1 MTQPQEPLDSTGGR
15 SAGRPLQVET
25 HGLDVI
31 GDAERK
37 GTPRSLFWPWFGANV
52 SVLGLSYGAFAFGFG
67 ISFWQALA
75 AGVLGI
81 AGSFL
86 LCGVVAVAGK
96 RGSAPTMVLSRA
108 AYGVRGNR
116 LPSVISWMLTVGW
129 ETVLTAL
136 ATMATATVLGRLG
149 WGGGTGTEIAALAVV
164 AALTVVGGVM
174 GFDLIM
180 RLQTVITVVT
190 GFLTVVYVALVAGHI
205 HWSTVSAVPS
215 GSAQEF
221 IGALVFMMTG
231 FGLGWVNAA
240 ADYSRYLP
248 RSSSSRGVIG
258 WTTFGASAAPLLLLV
273 FGLLLAGSSQA
284 LSKAVAADPIG
295 ALTTILP
302 TWFLVPFAVV
312 AVLGLVGGAVLD
324 IYSSGLALLSAGL
337 PVPRYL
343 AALLDGVL
351 MIAGSVYIV
360 FFAGD
365 FLGQFMGFL
374 TTLGVPIAAWC
385 GIVLADLALRRRDYD
400 DGDLYRPH
408 GRYGDIAPAPLLL
421 TLAATAVG
429 WGLVTNTAASWLTWQ
444 GYLLGPV
451 GLGGRAGAWAYAN
464 LGVLVSLAVAF
475 LGHLLTGRGR
485 VHAQEARAPSPV
497 TDEEVLHA

>member
-1 MTQPQEPLDSTGGR
+1 MADSPVSPDSG
-15 SAGRPLQVET
+15 SAARLQVET

-37 GTPRSLFWPWFGANV
+37 GTPRTLFWPWFGANV
-52 SVLGLSYGAFAFGFG
+52 SILGLSYGSFALGFG

-75 AGVLGI
+75 AGVIGVVF
-81 AGSFL
+81 SFL
-86 LCGVVAVAGK
+86 LCGFVAVAGK

-129 ETVLTAL
+129 ETVLCAL
-136 ATMATATVLGRLG
+136 ATLATATVFGRLG
-149 WGGGTGTEIAALAVV
+149 WGGGTETKVV
-164 AALTVVGGVM
+164 ALVLVGALTVVVGVM

-190 GFLTVVYVALVAGHI
+190 GVLTLVYVGLVADHV
-205 HWSTVSAVPS
+205 HWSSVSAVPAGS
-215 GSAQEF
+215 GQDF
-221 IGALVFMMTG
+221 VGALVFMMTG

-248 RSSSSRGVIG
+248 RTASSRGVVG
-258 WTTFGASAAPLLLLV
+258 WTAFGASLAPLLLLV
-273 FGLLLAGSSQA
+273 FGLLLAGSSSG
-284 LSKAVAADPIG
+284 LSAAIAADPIG
-295 ALTTILP
+295 ALTTLLP

-337 PVPRYL
+337 RVPRYL
-343 AALLDGVL
+343 AALVDGVL

-360 FFAGD
+360 FLADD
-365 FLGQFMGFL
+365 FLGPFMGFL

-385 GIVLADLALRRRDYD
+385 GTMLADLLLRRRAYD
-400 DGDLYRPH
+400 EADLYRPT
-408 GRYGDIAPAPLLL
+408 GRYGDVPLTPLLL
-421 TLAATAVG
+421 TLAATALG
-429 WGLVTNTAASWLTWQ
+429 WGLVTNASATWLTWQ
-444 GYLLGPV
+444 GYLLGPL
-451 GLGGRAGAWAYAN
+451 GLGGRSGSWAYAN
-464 LGVLVSLAVAF
+464 LGVLAALALGF
-475 LGHLLTGRGR
+475 LGTLVLGR
-485 VHAQEARAPSPV
+485 VRVRRQEGRAPSRA
-497 TDEEVLHA
+497 DGEVPAV

>member
-1 MTQPQEPLDSTGGR
+1 MTDSSDSRPGGR
-15 SAGRPLQVET
+15 QFQVEP

-37 GTPRSLFWPWFGANV
+37 GTPRTLFWPWFGANV
-52 SVLGLSYGAFAFGFG
+52 SVLGLSYGAFALGFG

-75 AGVLGI
+75 AGAIGI
-81 AGSFL
+81 VFSFL
-86 LCGVVAVAGK
+86 LCGFIAVAGK

-136 ATMATATVLGRLG
+136 ATLATATVFGRLG
-149 WGGGTGTEIAALAVV
+149 WGGGTGTKVAALVLV
-164 AALTVVGGVM
+164 GALTVVGGVM

-190 GFLTVVYVALVAGHI
+190 GVLTVVYIALVADHI
-205 HWSTVSAVPS
+205 HWHTVSAHPA
-215 GSAQEF
+215 GSTQEF

-248 RSSSSRGVIG
+248 RTSSSRGVIG
-258 WTTFGASAAPLLLLV
+258 WTTFGASVAPLLLLV
-273 FGLLLAGSSQA
+273 FGLLLAGSSDT

-337 PVPRYL
+337 RIPRPL
-343 AALLDGVL
+343 AALVDGIL

-365 FLGQFMGFL
+365 FLGPFMGFL

-385 GIVLADLALRRRDYD
+385 GVMLADLALRRRDYAED
-400 DGDLYRPH
+400 DLYRPQ
-408 GRYGDIAPAPLLL
+408 GRYGDVPLTPLLL
-421 TLAATAVG
+421 TLAATAIG
-429 WGLVTNTAASWLTWQ
+429 WGLVTNTAATWLDWQ
-444 GYLLGPV
+444 GYLLGPA
-451 GLGGRAGAWAYAN
+451 GLGGTSGAWAYAN
-464 LGVLVSLAVAF
+464 LGVLAALAVGF
-475 LGHLLTGRGR
+475 LGTLVLSRGRAHRQEQQATGRATNEG
-485 VHAQEARAPSPV
+485 API
-497 TDEEVLHA
+497 A

>member
-1 MTQPQEPLDSTGGR
+1 MADAREPGR
-15 SAGRPLQVET
+15 QLQVET

-31 GDAERK
+31 GDADRK
-37 GTPRSLFWPWFGANV
+37 GTPRTLFWPWFGANV
-52 SVLGLSYGAFAFGFG
+52 SVLGMSYGAFALGFG

-81 AGSFL
+81 LVSFL
-86 LCGVVAVAGK
+86 LCGFVAVAGK

-116 LPSVISWMLTVGW
+116 LPSAVSWVLTVGW
-129 ETVLTAL
+129 ETVLIAL
-136 ATMATATVLGRLG
+136 ATMATATVFARLG
-149 WGGGTGTEIAALAVV
+149 WGGGTGTEVV
-164 AALTVVGGVM
+164 ALVVVCALTVIGGVM

-190 GFLTVVYVALVAGHI
+190 GALTLGYVGLVADHI
-205 HWSTVSAVPS
+205 HWATVRAIPS
-215 GSAQEF
+215 GSVQEF

-248 RSSSSRGVIG
+248 RSSSGRGVIG
-258 WTTFGASAAPLLLLV
+258 WTTFGSSVGPLLLLV
-273 FGLLLAGSSQA
+273 FGLLLAGSSDV
-284 LSKAVAADPIG
+284 LDKAIAADPIG

-337 PVPRYL
+337 RVPRYL
-343 AALLDGVL
+343 AALVDGVL

-360 FFAGD
+360 FFADD

-385 GIVLADLALRRRDYD
+385 GIMLADLALRRRDYD
-400 DGDLYRPH
+400 EADLYRPD
-408 GRYGDIAPAPLLL
+408 GRYGDVPLPPLLL
-421 TLAATAVG
+421 TLAATALG
-429 WGLVTNTAASWLTWQ
+429 WGLVTNSSASWLTWQ
-444 GYLLGPV
+444 GYLLGPF
-451 GLGGRAGAWAYAN
+451 GLGGTSGAWAYAN
-464 LGVLVSLAVAF
+464 LGVLAALALGF
-475 LGHLLTGRGR
+475 LGTLALGRGR
-485 VHAQEARAPSPV
+485 VRAQETRTATTPAPP
-497 TDEEVLHA
+497 A